1 MKKCKWAGDMGD
13 EYCKNCNGVT
23 MDIDGNSTSC
33 TECAGYEPGDEDV
46 HDEFM
51 NVPEEELPFEPD
63 ESTSTSN
70 VEKSTEKTKKTT
82 NTTNNTSNAKNVKI
96 DVKDKEK
103 SNENT
108 SIKVSEEKKIKETTE
123 NTLDGIQVT
132 SLRYT
137 SSATVKKGDNY
148 FKFTAEEEWST
159 ALYNGDIQDVR
170 EQLWAKLNAE
180 VDAQIEEL
188 NSIN

>member
-13 EYCKNCNGVT
+13 EYCKNCNGIT
-23 MDIDGNSTSC
+23 MDVDGKSIPCN
-33 TECAGYEPGDEDV
+33 ECAGYEEGTEDA
-46 HDEFM
+46 ESGFI
-51 NVPEEELPFEPD
+51 NIPEEELPFEPD

-159 ALYNGDIQDVR
+159 SLYSGDIQDVR

-180 VDAQIEEL
+180 VDSQIEEL
-188 NSIN
+188 NNMN